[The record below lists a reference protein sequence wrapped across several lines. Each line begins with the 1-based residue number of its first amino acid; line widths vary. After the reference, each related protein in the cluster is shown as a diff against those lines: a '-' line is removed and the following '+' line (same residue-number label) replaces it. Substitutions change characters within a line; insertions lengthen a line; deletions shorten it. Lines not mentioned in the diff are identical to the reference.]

1 MACRDDRCDDSTSF
15 DKDLTRSHNDAMV
28 RRLLALA
35 LSAIFVLL
43 STSAWAQCTGWD
55 STRAG
60 RHACCAHAGHETTE
74 QGAAACCAGVEQSR
88 HGTVAAHAFHMPPL
102 VALAHVAPV
111 PALASPKIGVAIWAF
126 ASELGSCALAEF
138 LPYFNNFTAAFT
150 ISSTGQSRPIP
161 S

>member
-111 PALASPKIGVAIWAF
+111 PALAIAPSRVLLPSIDPVALDTSPP
-126 ASELGSCALAEF
+126 LF
-138 LPYFNNFTAAFT
+138 LRY
-150 ISSTGQSRPIP
+150 SSFLI
-161 S
+161 